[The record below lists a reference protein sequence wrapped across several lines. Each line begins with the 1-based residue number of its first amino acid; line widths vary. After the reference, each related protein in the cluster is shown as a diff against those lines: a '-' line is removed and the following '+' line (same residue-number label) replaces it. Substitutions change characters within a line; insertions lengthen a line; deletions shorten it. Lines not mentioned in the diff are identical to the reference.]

1 MAMMLANHRR
11 AVEVTAG
18 TILATVVL
26 VSLVAFDVT
35 RAALQPIDDAWL
47 EAMEVVRVTPLVWLA
62 RALDVA
68 GGVWVTVPL
77 RLAVLGWLLYRRRWA
92 HFIALALAV
101 AISEV
106 AIGVIKGAVAR
117 PRPPLSLVE
126 TSGFSFPSGHATA
139 GAVTALALVIVL
151 WPPGPTR
158 WRWELRAG
166 LFALAMAMSRTYLGA
181 HWLSDAVGGTL
192 LGSAAV
198 LLSVVT
204 VIGLRNRSKS
214 PSFARFV
221 RSTPVS

>member
-1 MAMMLANHRR
+1 MMLTNHRR
-11 AVEVTAG
+11 AAEVAAG

-26 VSLVAFDVT
+26 VAMVAFDVT
-35 RAALQPIDDAWL
+35 RPALQPLDDAWL
-47 EAMEVVRVTPLVWLA
+47 EAMEAIRVTPALWLA

-68 GGVWVTVPL
+68 GGAWVTVPV
-77 RLAVLGWLLYRRRWA
+77 RVAVLVWLIYRRRWA

-106 AIGVIKGAVAR
+106 AIGVIKAGVAR
-117 PRPPLSLVE
+117 PRPSLSLVE

-151 WPPGPTR
+151 WPPGPAR

-166 LFALAMAMSRTYLGA
+166 LFALAMAVSRTYLGA

-204 VIGLRNRSKS
+204 VIGLRNHFDRTRSLRS
-214 PSFARFV
+214 L
-221 RSTPVS
+221 RSTKV